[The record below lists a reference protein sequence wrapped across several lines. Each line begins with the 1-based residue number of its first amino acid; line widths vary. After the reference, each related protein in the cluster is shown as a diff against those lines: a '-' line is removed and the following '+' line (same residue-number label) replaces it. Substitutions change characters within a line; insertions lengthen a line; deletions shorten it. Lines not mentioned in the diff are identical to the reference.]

1 MVQNVYGMYDKQSGR
16 VLRIIFADND
26 STLCRDNVP
35 GDLRS
40 EKNPLGLPFNDLG
53 YKYLATYDTEA
64 LTFENTECIRD
75 VDILNSYNFKVERP
89 MENKDVSE
97 PLPGEVPI
105 QNK

>member
-40 EKNPLGLPFNDLG
+40 EKNPFGLPFNDLG
-53 YKYLATYDTEA
+53 YKYIATYDTEA
-64 LTFENTECIRD
+64 LTFENTVVRD
-75 VDILNSYNFKVERP
+75 VDILKSYSFKVERS
-89 MENKDVSE
+89 MDNKGVNE
-97 PLPGEVPI
+97 PLPGENPI
-105 QNK
+105 QSE